1 MKNQKQSETLQTFSK
16 TKNKCREIALDLI
29 LTRFLKNSISID
41 SSDSSKMTR
50 TDAEDAISKEI
61 KVASDA
67 IHKLFN
73 A

>member
-1 MKNQKQSETLQTFSK
+1 MKNQKQSETIQTFSK
-16 TKNKCREIALDLI
+16 TKNKCREVALDLI
-29 LTRFLKNSISID
+29 LTRFLKNAISID
-41 SSDSSKMTR
+41 SNKMTR

-61 KVASDA
+61 KTASEA

>member
-1 MKNQKQSETLQTFSK
+1 MKNQEQSKTTQTFSK

-29 LTRFLKNSISID
+29 LTRFLKNSLNINLQQLT
-41 SSDSSKMTR
+41 KN
-50 TDAEDAISKEI
+50 DAEDAVAKEI
-61 KVASDA
+61 KTASEA

>member
-1 MKNQKQSETLQTFSK
+1 MKNQKQSETTQTFSK

-29 LTRFLKNSISID
+29 LTRFLKNSLNINLQ
-41 SSDSSKMTR
+41 KLTKN
-50 TDAEDAISKEI
+50 DAEDAVVKEI
-61 KVASDA
+61 KTASEA